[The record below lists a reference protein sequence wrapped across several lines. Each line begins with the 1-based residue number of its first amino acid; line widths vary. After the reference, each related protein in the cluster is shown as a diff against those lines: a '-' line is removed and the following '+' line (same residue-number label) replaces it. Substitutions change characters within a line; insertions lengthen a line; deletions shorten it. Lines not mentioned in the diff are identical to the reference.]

1 MRPASI
7 VFIAALSGCT
17 WISKDDVAAREPQ
30 LDNDGDGVIA
40 SKDCDDTTDK
50 RSPNNEEVWY
60 DGIDGDCGN
69 DDDYDADKDGRVPSA
84 YLGIKTQEVKGTGI
98 LLGGDCDDT
107 DGSINP
113 LATDT
118 WYDGIDTNC
127 DGNDDFDKDS
137 DGFASKDHEYGPT
150 MYADGTGSL
159 EATDCD
165 DNAEDVNPDI
175 VDAWYDG
182 VDSDCMGED
191 DYDQDGDTYYDENLV
206 PAYGETLYAENT
218 GVASAGDCDDTDPNV
233 YLNAE
238 DPWYD
243 GVDSNC
249 LDNDDFDQDGDGFVK
264 NEHVGQPT
272 EYRPAAELLPGGD
285 CDDSLAT
292 GATANP
298 NETEVMH
305 DSIDHDCDSL
315 SAEVGATTFH
325 LHPLDD
331 SVYNGVHTL
340 IWGEN
345 YTGIYF
351 AVGAEE
357 RAVPENLMGVV
368 DIFGFD
374 PTDPIGSI
382 PTQDVLNDGNTSY
395 SLNPNAAAFWV
406 GDDVRLSA
414 TGSLWSSLTER
425 HLFIR
430 GFDDSP
436 GLPVTSETGASQGLS
451 STDIGVSDL
460 SPLHDIDMLRMSD
473 GSFHVIGCENTNDVL
488 QYNRATNDSLHIGE
502 VSGSSVYTE
511 VLYSD
516 DYSASRCALIEL
528 DDELVLLGNQDGGLT
543 AHVLDREA
551 STVTLTDVEVALGA
565 SLDPR
570 LNSDVDVEEIVVPA
584 RATDGWFIIA
594 DDFNN
599 DVLVVSPDFDIIQEI
614 DTGTSPTS
622 INASFDAAGETLYIM
637 FINDEGDG
645 WITWGDP
652 YDAVWEDLYKLG
664 TDDLTEGAM
673 WIDGTTNNIISVVAS
688 VSSSTSLLHGTAY
701 IDPMPE

>member
-1 MRPASI
+1 MRTASI
-7 VFIAALSGCT
+7 VFIAALGGCT

-40 SKDCDDTTDK
+40 SKDCDDTTDT
-50 RSPNNEEVWY
+50 RSPNNEENWY

-69 DDDYDADKDGRVPSA
+69 DDDYDADKDGHVPSA
-84 YLGIKTQEVKGTGI
+84 YMGIKTQEVKGTGI

-107 DGSINP
+107 NDTIKPS
-113 LATDT
+113 ATDT

-127 DGNDDFDKDS
+127 DGKDDFDRDD

-165 DNAEDVNPDI
+165 DEAELVNPDE
-175 VDAWYDG
+175 VDTWYDG

-191 DYDQDGDTYYDENLV
+191 DFDRDGDGYYDESLV
-206 PAYGETLYAENT
+206 PVYGPTQYADNT
-218 GVASAGDCDDTDPNV
+218 GTALAGDCDDTDPDV
-233 YLNAE
+233 YLNAA
-238 DPWYD
+238 DAWYD

-249 LDNDDFDQDGDGFVK
+249 LDNDDFDQDADGFVK
-264 NEHVGQPT
+264 DEHVGQPT
-272 EYRPAAELLPGGD
+272 QYRPAADLLPGGD

-298 NETEVMH
+298 NETEIIH
-305 DSIDHDCDSL
+305 DTIDHDCDSL
-315 SAEVGATTFH
+315 SAEVGATTFR
-325 LHPLDD
+325 LSPLDD
-331 SVYNGVHTL
+331 SVYNGVHSL
-340 IWGEN
+340 EWGEN
-345 YTGIYF
+345 YTGMYF

-374 PTDPIGSI
+374 LLDPIGSI

-406 GDDVRLSA
+406 AEDVRLSA

-436 GLPVTSETGASQGLS
+436 ALEDTSETGASQGLS
-451 STDIGVSDL
+451 SADIGVSDL
-460 SPLHDIDMLRMSD
+460 PPLQDIDLLRMSD
-473 GSFHVIGCENTNDVL
+473 NSFHVIGCENINDVL

-511 VLYSD
+511 VLYSND
-516 DYSASRCALIEL
+516 FSASRCALLERDGEL
-528 DDELVLLGNQDGGLT
+528 ILLSNQDGGFT
-543 AHVLDREA
+543 ADVVDRTS
-551 STVTLTDVEVALGA
+551 STIVLTDSSVAGLP
-565 SLDPR
+565 SIDPR
-570 LNSDVDVEEIVVPA
+570 LNGDVDVEEIVVPA
-584 RATDGWFIIA
+584 RSTDGWFIVS

-614 DTGTSPTS
+614 DTGTSPAS

-637 FINDEGDG
+637 FINDEGEG

-652 YDAVWEDLYKLG
+652 YDPAWDDLYKVG
-664 TDDLTEGAM
+664 TGDLTHGAM
-673 WIDGTTNNIISVVAS
+673 WIDGTTDNIISVVAS
-688 VSSSTSLLHGTAY
+688 TSSGTSLLHGTAY